1 MIDFLNTY
9 GLMFLVGS
17 WPHGPVGGFAGTL
30 LLASLGLCGA
40 MPIALLIGIAR
51 TSHCKPIKIA
61 STAWVYTF
69 RSIPLIMIIFW
80 AYFLLPV
87 LIGTE
92 VPAFSTA
99 LAAIIIYESAF
110 LAEII
115 RAGLESLPPGQ
126 VEASRAIG
134 LGYFKTLIFVQLPQA
149 LSNMIPSL
157 LNQFVST
164 IKATSIAYI
173 IGVQEAS
180 FAAQQINSIELTGTL
195 RTYLILALFYFLL
208 CALLSRLAKV
218 LEVHLYNK
226 RMGILA

>member
-1 MIDFLNTY
+1 MIEFLHDY
-9 GLMFLVGS
+9 GLMFLIGS
-17 WPHGPVGGFAGTL
+17 WPNGPIGGFAGTL
-30 LLASLGLCGA
+30 VLATLGLAGA
-40 MPIALLIGIAR
+40 FPLALVVGIAR
-51 TSHCKPIKIA
+51 TSEMRVFKLI
-61 STAWVYTF
+61 STVWVYTF

-87 LIGTE
+87 VIGTE
-92 VPAFSTA
+92 IPAFSTA
-99 LAAIIIYESAF
+99 LFAIIFYESAF

-115 RAGLESLPPGQ
+115 RAGLDALPKGQ
-126 VEASRAIG
+126 TEASRSLG
-134 LGYFKTLIFVQLPQA
+134 LSYFKTLLSIQLPQA

-164 IKATSIAYI
+164 IKATSIVYI

-208 CALLSRLAKV
+208 CALLSKLARI
-218 LEVHLYNK
+218 LDVHLTNK
-226 RMGILA
+226 RMGIA

>member
-1 MIDFLNTY
+1 MIEFLHTY
-9 GLMFLVGS
+9 GLMFLIGS
-17 WPHGPVGGFAGTL
+17 WPHGPIGGFAGSL
-30 LLASLGLCGA
+30 LLAGLGLAGA
-40 MPIALLIGIAR
+40 FPLALAIGIAR
-51 TSHCKPIKIA
+51 TSELRSIKLA
-61 STAWVYTF
+61 STVWVYTF

-87 LIGTE
+87 LIGTD

-99 LAAIIIYESAF
+99 LCAIIFYESAF

-115 RAGLESLPPGQ
+115 RAGLEALPRGQ
-126 VEASRAIG
+126 TEASRSLG
-134 LGYFKTLIFVQLPQA
+134 LSYFKTLLCIQLPQA

-157 LNQFVST
+157 VNQFVST

-180 FAAQQINSIELTGTL
+180 FAAQQINSIELTSTL

-208 CALLSRLAKV
+208 CALLSKLARV
-218 LEVHLYNK
+218 LDTHLTNK
-226 RMGILA
+226 RMGIA

>member
-1 MIDFLNTY
+1 MIEFLQTY
-9 GLMFLVGS
+9 GLMFLIGS
-17 WPHGPVGGFAGTL
+17 WPHGPIGGFAGSL
-30 LLASLGLCGA
+30 LLAGLGLAGA
-40 MPIALLIGIAR
+40 FPLALVVGIAR
-51 TSHCKPIKIA
+51 TSELRVIKLI
-61 STAWVYTF
+61 STVWVYTF

-99 LAAIIIYESAF
+99 LCAIIFYESAF

-115 RAGLESLPPGQ
+115 RAGLEALPRGQ
-126 VEASRAIG
+126 NEASRSLG
-134 LGYFKTLIFVQLPQA
+134 LSYFKTLLSIQLPQA

-180 FAAQQINSIELTGTL
+180 FAAQQINSIALTDTL

-208 CALLSRLAKV
+208 CALLSKLARV
-218 LEVHLYNK
+218 LDTHLTNK
-226 RMGILA
+226 RMGIA